1 MDFGTWSVGR
11 RSIHLNLPRLHVIA
25 TDAVAGHAEFLDQCG
40 DMQDRCGSE
49 LAIHLR
55 LPDTPV
61 RRALVLAERLEEG
74 AVETGGWL
82 VINGR
87 VDVALVAG
95 ADAVQLGR
103 DSLSIEAVRYLVGDS
118 LAIGASVH
126 DLPTADI
133 RRKEGADFL
142 VVGTVFAT
150 ATHPDVT
157 PGGPVLIKRIADA
170 GLPIIAIGGLNL
182 ERLGAVRAA
191 GAHGVAVIRAVW
203 DEPDPAMAA
212 EMLCARLMH

>member
-1 MDFGTWSVGR
+1 
-11 RSIHLNLPRLHVIA
+11 LNLPRLHVVA
-25 TDAVAGHAEFLDQCG
+25 TDEVARHAEFLDRCG

-55 LPDTPV
+55 LREMPV
-61 RRALVLAERLEEG
+61 RRLLEFAERLEEG

-87 VDVALVAG
+87 VDIAMVAG

-103 DSLSIEAVRYLVGDS
+103 DSLPIEAVRYLVEDS
-118 LAIGASVH
+118 LIIGASVH
-126 DLPTADI
+126 DLATADA
-133 RRKEGADFL
+133 RRMEGADYL

-150 ATHPDVT
+150 ETHPEAT
-157 PGGPVLIKRIADA
+157 PGGSSLIRRLTDTR
-170 GLPIIAIGGLNL
+170 LPIIAIGGLNA
-182 ERLGAVRAA
+182 ERLGAVLAA

-203 DEPDPAMAA
+203 DRPDPAFAA
-212 EMLCARLMH
+212 EALCAALKY

>member
-1 MDFGTWSVGR
+1 
-11 RSIHLNLPRLHVIA
+11 
-25 TDAVAGHAEFLDQCG
+25 
-40 DMQDRCGSE
+40 MQDRCGSE

-212 EMLCARLMH
+212 EMLCVRLMH

>member
-1 MDFGTWSVGR
+1 M
-11 RSIHLNLPRLHVIA
+11 NLPRLHVIA

-55 LPDTPV
+55 LSDTPV

-157 PGGPVLIKRIADA
+157 PGGPVLIKRVADA

-182 ERLGAVRAA
+182 ERLGAVRTA

-203 DEPDPAMAA
+203 DEPDPATAA